1 MKLKGSLEKLTIKKL
16 SLAALV
22 ALALML
28 ALRFWQLLKLT
39 DPANGFFTDHT
50 NFTVPVFY
58 VFSVGAVLAIVVLA
72 YLASGTGS
80 GVTEHRRDIFLGL
93 ASVAFAVPLAMQGVD
108 GFRELAMYVRSFYNF
123 KDAVSALGG
132 YIYIVA
138 PVFALLSAVA
148 MLLNGVSFLTGKPLI
163 RKLKLLVLCPALWA
177 FFVTI
182 SYFKITVS
190 YVKVSQLMLTIFAD
204 AFLMIFLFEYARLTS
219 GIGIKDSVHSFY
231 GTGIA
236 AAFLLLATELPNL
249 YFTLFAKDRLV
260 VHCDFAL
267 FNLLGAVFVI
277 AAVRYALSNRQET
290 PAGNE

>member
-50 NFTVPVFY
+50 NFTVPVCY

-72 YLASGTGS
+72 YLATGTGS
-80 GVTEHRRDIFLGL
+80 GVTEHRRDLFLGL

-108 GFRELAMYVRSFYNF
+108 GIKELVTYLGSFYNF

-138 PVFALLSAVA
+138 PVFALLSAAA

-163 RKLKLLVLCPALWA
+163 RKLKLLILCPAMWA

-277 AAVRYALSNRQET
+277 AAVRYALSNRQEA
-290 PAGNE
+290 PADNG